1 MTSPFA
7 NSRDPDFIYA
17 AHQPSHLS
25 PQIPSHSNSEVASIE
40 NYGYNRTRDGSEED
54 LFRGLNSYR
63 VSGTRNHEFKTYL
76 LDGKIEKPWTADKKY
91 KAPRKGNWYILGGL
105 LLAIALSAVVNWRIA
120 VGVPNH
126 EVRLPITIPSAPSIN
141 LSGVI
146 KSNLTDLVRG
156 HSTGQQLMAE
166 TPLLTKMDFTS
177 FLLSQLRQPKLLKV
191 NYTMAQKTAQYYAE
205 ECSRYSNISS
215 HAIINPVR
223 SARLTTQGAKSIKY
237 GRVEVVAK
245 VPKGDWLWPAI
256 WMMPE
261 DSVYGIWPLSGEID
275 IMESRGNARG
285 YKNGGRETVS
295 STIHWGERNSVSVSS
310 DLVELKHVRTD
321 YSEGFHTFGL
331 EWSEDYLY
339 TFVDNRL
346 QQVLYV
352 DFKKQDLWQRGHFQG
367 DYENGTLL
375 TNPWYIS
382 GNKNAPFDQK
392 FYLILNVAVGS
403 RNGWFSDGV
412 GSKPWVDGRDSAAS
426 DFYGARS
433 EWEPSWGTGN
443 ERGLTVKNVKMW
455 QQGKCST

>member
-166 TPLLTKMDFTS
+166 TPFLTKMDFTS

-191 NYTMAQKTAQYYAE
+191 NYTMGQ
-205 ECSRYSNISS
+205 
-215 HAIINPVR
+215 
-223 SARLTTQGAKSIKY
+223 
-237 GRVEVVAK
+237 
-245 VPKGDWLWPAI
+245 
-256 WMMPE
+256 
-261 DSVYGIWPLSGEID
+261 
-275 IMESRGNARG
+275 
-285 YKNGGRETVS
+285 
-295 STIHWGERNSVSVSS
+295 
-310 DLVELKHVRTD
+310 
-321 YSEGFHTFGL
+321 
-331 EWSEDYLY
+331 
-339 TFVDNRL
+339 
-346 QQVLYV
+346 
-352 DFKKQDLWQRGHFQG
+352 
-367 DYENGTLL
+367 
-375 TNPWYIS
+375 
-382 GNKNAPFDQK
+382 
-392 FYLILNVAVGS
+392 
-403 RNGWFSDGV
+403 
-412 GSKPWVDGRDSAAS
+412 
-426 DFYGARS
+426 
-433 EWEPSWGTGN
+433 
-443 ERGLTVKNVKMW
+443 
-455 QQGKCST
+455 

>member
-1 MTSPFA
+1 
-7 NSRDPDFIYA
+7 
-17 AHQPSHLS
+17 
-25 PQIPSHSNSEVASIE
+25 
-40 NYGYNRTRDGSEED
+40 
-54 LFRGLNSYR
+54 
-63 VSGTRNHEFKTYL
+63 
-76 LDGKIEKPWTADKKY
+76 
-91 KAPRKGNWYILGGL
+91 
-105 LLAIALSAVVNWRIA
+105 
-120 VGVPNH
+120 
-126 EVRLPITIPSAPSIN
+126 
-141 LSGVI
+141 
-146 KSNLTDLVRG
+146 
-156 HSTGQQLMAE
+156 
-166 TPLLTKMDFTS
+166 
-177 FLLSQLRQPKLLKV
+177 
-191 NYTMAQKTAQYYAE
+191 
-205 ECSRYSNISS
+205 
-215 HAIINPVR
+215 
-223 SARLTTQGAKSIKY
+223 
-237 GRVEVVAK
+237 
-245 VPKGDWLWPAI
+245 
-256 WMMPE
+256 
-261 DSVYGIWPLSGEID
+261 
-275 IMESRGNARG
+275 
-285 YKNGGRETVS
+285 
-295 STIHWGERNSVSVSS
+295 
-310 DLVELKHVRTD
+310 

-455 QQGKCST
+455 QQ